1 MTIKP
6 TPARSAIA
14 AFVVAFALLQPAL
27 AQDGDGIDIN
37 MDALRNRP
45 RQAAPEPPPPPPPVA
60 KPATPAGETTAKAPR
75 RWTGKSMTVL
85 FEGTELALS
94 STVRQQL
101 DGVATQAASTTQRL
115 ELMSY
120 AGTETQRASDT
131 RRLALQ
137 RALAVRAYLMAKGMD
152 GSRIAVR
159 PQGPAAAGERPERID
174 IRFQDE

>member
-14 AFVVAFALLQPAL
+14 AFVVTFALLQPAL
-27 AQDGDGIDIN
+27 AQEGDGIDIN

-45 RQAAPEPPPPPPPVA
+45 KQAAPEPPPPPPPVA
-60 KPATPAGETTAKAPR
+60 KPAPAVGEAPAKVPR
-75 RWTGKSMTVL
+75 RWTGKSITLL
-85 FEGTELALS
+85 FEGTDPALPAAAK
-94 STVRQQL
+94 RQL
-101 DGVATQAASTTQRL
+101 DSIAAQAADTTQRL

-120 AGTETQRASDT
+120 SGTATQRASDV

-137 RALAVRAYLMAKGMD
+137 RAIAVRGYLMGKGMD
-152 GSRIAVR
+152 GSRIALR
-159 PQGPAAAGERPERID
+159 PQGPAAAGDQPERID